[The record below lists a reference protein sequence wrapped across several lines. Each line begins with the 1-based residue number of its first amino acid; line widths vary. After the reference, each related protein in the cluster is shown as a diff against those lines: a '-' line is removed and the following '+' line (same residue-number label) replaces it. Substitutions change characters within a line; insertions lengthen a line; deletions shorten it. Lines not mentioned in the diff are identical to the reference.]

1 MATKKCT
8 TCGKM
13 KKMAVGGKTE
23 DCPKGQVWDG
33 TRCISNISPKIAAG
47 ILGAGVAA
55 LGTKI
60 GMNIKE
66 NKPVRQAKRAAK
78 KNSDLIAKRGGVVAK
93 RAVTKKK

>member
-1 MATKKCT
+1 MKKI
-8 TCGKM
+8 
-13 KKMAVGGKTE
+13 KKMAVGGKAE
-23 DCPKGQVWDG
+23 DCKKGQVWDG

-47 ILGAGVAA
+47 ILATGVAA

-78 KNSDLIAKRGGVVAK
+78 KNSDLIAKRGG
-93 RAVTKKK
+93 AVTKRVASKKK